1 MCYGA
6 SQLGAKTLKASFK
19 LCGFLLISWYHNILL
34 SSCLTAPR
42 EMADLPRFFLG
53 IDRDLGP
60 EPPKGQS
67 IINAPKTHFRP
78 MRGSKSCQKW
88 ELAPKYRLKSTA
100 NGTKVPKTTPMKET
114 LLPGTQGLANTGVAF
129 SLELH
134 HGHHKYKKTSKLDTF
149 SLSWFLG

>member
-1 MCYGA
+1 
-6 SQLGAKTLKASFK
+6 
-19 LCGFLLISWYHNILL
+19 
-34 SSCLTAPR
+34 
-42 EMADLPRFFLG
+42 
-53 IDRDLGP
+53 
-60 EPPKGQS
+60 
-67 IINAPKTHFRP
+67 
-78 MRGSKSCQKW
+78 MRGSISCQKW

-134 HGHHKYKKTSKLDTF
+134 HGHHKYKKTSKFDTF